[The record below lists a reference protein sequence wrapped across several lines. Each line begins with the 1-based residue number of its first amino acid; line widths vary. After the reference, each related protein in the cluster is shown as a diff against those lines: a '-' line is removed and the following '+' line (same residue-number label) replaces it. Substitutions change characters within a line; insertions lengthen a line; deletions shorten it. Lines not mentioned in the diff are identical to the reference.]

1 MALCGTNCVTDSAYV
16 QAAQKQA
23 GAIAA
28 QAAADIAIQIGI
40 ALWQRN
46 SSKSISNMQTD
57 LANQQVE
64 LAERVQA
71 HAALFWPEEAELVN
85 DIFGEARTT
94 PVYDLGM
101 GWGELANETLANARL
116 VWLET
121 SRAECFV
128 PDRCDDAR
136 WQRNAA
142 LSEVDLTSY
151 GYRQAEA
158 RSEILNDRRYAR
170 QLAALGLSRG
180 SLKSLL
186 SYQDVGQTSGLYAAN
201 ALSESVNNTLNAYG
215 YYAERNLDTPEP
227 WAAGARSSIGTSA
240 RMGGTV
246 QTVQSAQSRS
256 GAATFGIPDA
266 AGGAVTQLPP
276 VAPVQRRARPGK
288 LGESDQYL
296 IDRGR
301 SELLP

>member
-1 MALCGTNCVTDSAYV
+1 MAGCGTNCVTDSAYV
-16 QAAQKQA
+16 QAAEKQA
-23 GAIAA
+23 KAIAA
-28 QAAADIAIQIGI
+28 QAAADIAIQVGI

-46 SSKSISNMQTD
+46 SSQSISNMQTN

-64 LAERVQA
+64 LAERVHA
-71 HAALFWPEEAELVN
+71 HAVLFWPEEAELVN

-94 PVYDLGM
+94 PVYDLGT
-101 GWGELANETLANARL
+101 GWGEIANQTLADARL
-116 VWLET
+116 VWLDT
-121 SRAECFV
+121 SRAECFA

-142 LSEVDLTSY
+142 LNEVDMTSY

-170 QLAALGLSRG
+170 QLAALGMSRG

-186 SYQDVGQTSGLYAAN
+186 SYQDVGQTSGLYAAT
-201 ALSESVNNTLNAYG
+201 ALTEGVNNVLDAYG
-215 YYAERNLDTPEP
+215 YYAERSLSAPEP
-227 WAAGARSSIGTSA
+227 WAAGARSSIGTTA

-246 QTVQSAQSRS
+246 QTVQTAQSRRS
-256 GAATFGIPDA
+256 EATTFGIPDSA
-266 AGGAVTQLPP
+266 AGTVSQLPP

-288 LGESDQYL
+288 AGESDQYL

-301 SELLP
+301 YDLL